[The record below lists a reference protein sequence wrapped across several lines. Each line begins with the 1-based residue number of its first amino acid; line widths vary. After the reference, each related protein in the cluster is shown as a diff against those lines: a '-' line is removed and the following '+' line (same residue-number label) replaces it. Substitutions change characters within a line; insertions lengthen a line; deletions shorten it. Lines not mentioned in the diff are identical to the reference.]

1 MNKYQVV
8 TLFPNL
14 IEEWKK
20 VGIINQALKKNL
32 LEISSINLRN
42 YGIGEYKQ
50 VDDSPYGGGPGMVLM
65 PEPLDNA
72 IVENKAKKNV
82 FLTPSGQ
89 QLNENLIEEL
99 LNYESL
105 NFICGRYEGFDQRV
119 LDIHADYE
127 VSVGQSVVSGGEIP
141 ALYVLEAL
149 IRRIPNVLGNP
160 ESLVNETFVN
170 NQKDFPVYTR
180 PETYKD
186 HKVPDVLLSGN
197 HKEIDNR
204 IPFNVGMKELVKMD
218 KGCYPGQEI
227 HARLESRGKLTKTL
241 VRLSCQNFLKEGEY
255 KSDGGG
261 KIIITTAYD
270 GKENKSK
277 FLGIIP
283 IKYVE
288 MDKIVLTNGIEMVIE
303 DVVSFQSL
311 NFHR

>member
-170 NQKDFPVYTR
+170 NQKDFPVYTS
-180 PETYKD
+180 PEVYKE

-197 HKEIDNR
+197 HKEIDNWKK
-204 IPFNVGMKELVKMD
+204 N
-218 KGCYPGQEI
+218 
-227 HARLESRGKLTKTL
+227 
-241 VRLSCQNFLKEGEY
+241 NLK
-255 KSDGGG
+255 D
-261 KIIITTAYD
+261 
-270 GKENKSK
+270 
-277 FLGIIP
+277 
-283 IKYVE
+283 
-288 MDKIVLTNGIEMVIE
+288 M
-303 DVVSFQSL
+303 
-311 NFHR
+311 